1 MLTRDKADLCCL
13 QKTRWTGGLAHP
25 VQREDSICKF
35 FWSGDQSGVGIMV
48 AKKLVSNVIS
58 VTKYDHCCLQLHFL
72 VGAVIV
78 NLISC
83 YAPQSGL
90 SIEEKDAFYDK
101 VISLVTVVPHQE
113 MLLIGGDFIE
123 HAGEHSAGFESVHEG
138 NGYGVMNQDGL
149 EIHSQH
155 AYSC

>member
-1 MLTRDKADLCCL
+1 MLTRGKADLCCL
-13 QKTRWTGGLAHP
+13 QKTMWTGGLAHP

-48 AKKLVSNVIS
+48 AEKLVNNVIS
-58 VTKYDHCCLQLHFL
+58 VTRYDHCCLQLHFL

-90 SIEEKDAFYDK
+90 SVEEKDSFYDK
-101 VISLVTVVPHQE
+101 VISLVAVVPDQE

-138 NGYGVMNQDGL
+138 KLRCYEPRWAGNT
-149 EIHSQH
+149 
-155 AYSC
+155 